1 MRSEMVGVEVGN
13 CDVVDILILYVI
25 CMILVVIFCLGIY
38 FS

>member
-13 CDVVDILILYVI
+13 CDVDILILYVI